1 MTFAVDPVGLLTR
14 EVLRE
19 RTAELVAQA
28 CAWAVGLSDRPH
40 QVRRSGRIATTG
52 MTLGSRALHGLLLG
66 SEEDAHLELTE
77 ARPGT
82 FQDALNALMPDG
94 GVYAEQFDEQVLA
107 PFVLDTC
114 VRAVQR
120 LGQDSPTLL
129 AELLDELGEDGSD
142 LPAVVRA
149 AEWEA
154 PLRTE
159 AEHLVLAALGSA
171 ALVEVEATGLP
182 LALVRAAEG
191 LTRTAAPAP
200 LTDTPPPPDD
210 DLAGARFLA
219 DVALRAAA
227 LPSPVPPA
235 LADRLLEVLLSEGLE
250 GDEVLRLLPELPVQQ
265 DTAQE
270 VAGLL
275 EARSS

>member
-14 EVLRE
+14 SLLRE
-19 RTAELVAQA
+19 RTAALVAEA
-28 CAWAVGLSDRPH
+28 CAWSVGLSDRPH
-40 QVRRSGRIATTG
+40 HARRSGRVAPTG
-52 MTLGSRALHGLLLG
+52 VTLGSRALHGQMLG
-66 SEEDAHLELTE
+66 SEEDAHLELSE
-77 ARPGT
+77 AQPGT
-82 FQDALNALMPDG
+82 FQDALNALMADG
-94 GVYAEQFDEQVLA
+94 RVYAEDFDEQVLA

-114 VRAVQR
+114 VCAVQR
-120 LGQDSPTLL
+120 VGRDCPGLL

-142 LPAVVRA
+142 LLAVVRV

-171 ALVEVEATGLP
+171 LLVEVEATGLP

-191 LTRTAAPAP
+191 LTRTAAPAALP
-200 LTDTPPPPDD
+200 ETPPQDD

-227 LPSPVPPA
+227 LPRPVPPA
-235 LADRLLEVLLSEGLE
+235 LAGRLLDVLLSEGLE
-250 GDEVLRLLPELPVQQ
+250 DEEVLRLLPELPVQQ

-275 EARSS
+275 EARWS

>member
-19 RTAELVAQA
+19 RTAELVAEA

-40 QVRRSGRIATTG
+40 HARRSGRIAPTG
-52 MTLGSRALHGLLLG
+52 VTLGSRALHGQLLG

-82 FQDALNALMPDG
+82 FQDALNALLPGG
-94 GVYAEQFDEQVLA
+94 GVYGEEFDEQVLA

-120 LGQDSPTLL
+120 LGRDSPALL
-129 AELLDELGEDGSD
+129 AELLDELGEESSD
-142 LPAVVRA
+142 LEAVVRA

-171 ALVEVEATGLP
+171 SLVEVEAAGLP

-200 LTDTPPPPDD
+200 LPETPSQDD

-227 LPSPVPPA
+227 LPSPVPPD
-235 LADRLLEVLLSEGLE
+235 LAGRLLDVLLSEGLQGE
-250 GDEVLRLLPELPVQQ
+250 EVLRLLPELPVQQ
-265 DTAQE
+265 DTAHE

-275 EARSS
+275 EARLS